1 MSNNMT
7 NSSNNLN
14 GMGNMS
20 NFQNMSSNRVSSSN
34 IHGIRNQNR
43 LSAPSNNINFNEGGY
58 NQYGDEQL
66 LEGLSEDDS
75 NDRLF

>member
-20 NFQNMSSNRVSSSN
+20 NFQNMRVSSSN